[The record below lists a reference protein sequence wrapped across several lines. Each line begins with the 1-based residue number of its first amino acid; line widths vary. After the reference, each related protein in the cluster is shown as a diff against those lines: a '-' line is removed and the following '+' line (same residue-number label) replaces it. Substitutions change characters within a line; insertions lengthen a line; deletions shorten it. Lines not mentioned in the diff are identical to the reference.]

1 MDPKTAHA
9 YESAAGVWV
18 EQRRPEWL
26 DDGRLDAFARD
37 LRPGA
42 RVADLGCGPGW
53 YAEALRTRG
62 FRPIAADLSA
72 AMLAEAG
79 RRAPDVP
86 RVRADLFAL
95 PFARG
100 SLDAAWAVKCY
111 QHLPLAELPVA
122 LARLHGALR
131 RGGSLRLT
139 LANLAAAESASLAER
154 ARGIGEQRFDD
165 AAMQGRLFTLLDA
178 DTARALVVGAGF
190 DRVRCEAIGRRDFWL
205 WIEARRA
212 RTLPDWIAPGLRL
225 LVCGLNPSL
234 YSADLGLPF
243 ARPGNRFWGA
253 ARGGGLILRER
264 DLEHAL
270 ARGIGFTDLVKRATA
285 RASALRPAEYAH
297 GLRRVEALVR
307 RFEPGAI
314 CFVGLDGWRRAA
326 DPRARPGW
334 IAGGFAGRPAYLM
347 PSTSGLNARVS
358 ARALAAH
365 LRRASAP
372 DRA

>member
-1 MDPKTAHA
+1 MDPRTAHA
-9 YESAAGVWV
+9 YETAAGVWV

-26 DDGRLDAFARD
+26 DDGRLDAFARG
-37 LRPGA
+37 LPPGA

-53 YAEALRTRG
+53 YAEALRERG
-62 FRPIAADLSA
+62 FRPVAADLSA
-72 AMLAEAG
+72 AMLAEAA
-79 RRAPDVP
+79 RRAPQVP
-86 RVRADLFAL
+86 RIRADLFAL

-111 QHLPLAELPVA
+111 QHLPLAQLPIA
-122 LARLHGALR
+122 LARLHAALR
-131 RGGSLRLT
+131 RGAALRLT
-139 LANLAAAESASLAER
+139 LANLAAVESASAGER
-154 ARGIGEQRFDD
+154 ARGIAEQRFDD

-190 DRVRCEAIGRRDFWL
+190 DRVRCETIGRREFWL

-234 YSADLGLPF
+234 YSADRGLPF
-243 ARPGNRFWGA
+243 ARPGNRFWA
-253 ARGGGLILRER
+253 AASAAGLVDRER

-270 ARGIGFTDLVKRATA
+270 ARGLGFTDRVMRATA
-285 RASALRPAEYAH
+285 RASALRPAEYAR

-307 RFEPGAI
+307 RFEPAAI
-314 CFVGLDGWRRAA
+314 CFVGLDGWRRAV
-326 DPRARPGW
+326 DSRARAGW

-347 PSTSGLNARVS
+347 PSTSGLAAS
-358 ARALAAH
+358 IPPAQLAEH
-365 LRRASAP
+365 LRRAA
-372 DRA
+372 AGA